1 MGVSDIKQHMMG
13 LEDELNADLMPIE
26 EPSMSSMQMQLHKD
40 DILGSLVVVGK
51 QIQPIEYEAT

>member
-1 MGVSDIKQHMMG
+1 MG